1 MRDALAAIHTR
12 DPDEW
17 AAGWS
22 RVADRTMADAA
33 ARPDRADADWLR
45 AWRLYYFAQ
54 WPVPSS
60 PGKQAAYAKALDAYA
75 QHAATLDPKLDVVRI
90 P

>member
-1 MRDALAAIHTR
+1 VRDALAAIHTR
-12 DPDEW
+12 DSDEW

-22 RVADRTMADAA
+22 RVAARTMADVFAH
-33 ARPDRADADWLR
+33 PDCADADRLR

-60 PGKQAAYAKALDAYA
+60 PSKQ
-75 QHAATLDPKLDVVRI
+75 TT
-90 P
+90 